1 MQYYSLCAM
10 LPKPS
15 VMGNLHQ
22 VPLFALSKAFNTV
35 DHQILPKKPR
45 HDGVNEN
52 WFGFEIIFS
61 EEKNILKIM
70 MTEVVVRRCSIKKVF
85 LETSQNSQENSCARN
100 YFLIKLQAKAWN
112 FIKKESLTQMFS
124 CEISEIFKNTFF
136 YRTPATVASFM
147 TSNIYLKLTV
157 VFLRDL

>member
-1 MQYYSLCAM
+1 
-10 LPKPS
+10 
-15 VMGNLHQ
+15 
-22 VPLFALSKAFNTV
+22 
-35 DHQILPKKPR
+35 
-45 HDGVNEN
+45 
-52 WFGFEIIFS
+52 
-61 EEKNILKIM
+61 M

-85 LETSQNSQENSCARN
+85 LEISQNSQENSCARN